1 MRLIKKAL
9 TFDDVLLVPA
19 FSQVLPRDTRLVTQ
33 LTRDIQLNIPLV
45 SAAMDTVTESR
56 LAIAMA
62 QEGGIGIIH
71 KNLTADEQAREVSR
85 VKRHEFGIVI
95 DPVTVTPTM
104 KVRDAIALQR
114 QHGISGLPVV
124 EAGKL
129 VGIVTNRDL
138 RFEDRLDVSLREI
151 MTPQERL
158 VTLHE
163 GATLEEAQ
171 ALMHKHRLER
181 VLIVNDKFQLR
192 GLATVKDIVKN
203 TEHPLASKDSQGQLR
218 VGAAVG
224 VGEGTDE
231 RVEKLAAAGVDVLVV
246 DTAHGHSAGVI
257 DRVRWVKKHYPH
269 IQVIGG
275 NIATAAAALALA
287 EAGADAVKVG
297 IGPGSICTTRIV
309 AGVGVPQITAIADV
323 AQALEGT
330 GIPLIADGGIRYSG
344 DVSKALAAG
353 ASTCMMGGM
362 FAGTEEAPG
371 EVVLF
376 QGRSY
381 KSYRGMGSLGA
392 MADGS
397 ADRYFQDPNNNIDK
411 LVPEGIEARVPYKG
425 SVIAIIYQLV
435 GGIRASMGYCGSAT
449 ITDLH
454 AQAEFVEITSAGV
467 RESHVHDVQITKEA
481 PNYRAD

>member
-1 MRLIKKAL
+1 MRLIQKAL

-19 FSQVLPRDTRLVTQ
+19 FSEVLPRDTSLITR
-33 LTRDIQLNIPLV
+33 LTRNISLNIPFV
-45 SAAMDTVTESR
+45 SAAMDTVTEAR

-71 KNLTADEQAREVSR
+71 KNLSIDEQAREVSR

-95 DPVTVTPTM
+95 DPVTVTPDM
-104 KVRDAIALQR
+104 KVRDAVALQE

-124 EAGKL
+124 QGKQL

-138 RFEDRLDVSLREI
+138 RFEDRLDLPLREI
-151 MTPQERL
+151 MTPKERL
-158 VTLHE
+158 ITMTE
-163 GATLEEAQ
+163 GATLDEAQ

-181 VLIVNDKFQLR
+181 VLIVNEAFELR

-203 TEHPLASKDSQGQLR
+203 TAHPFACKDAQGQLR

-224 VGEGTDE
+224 VGGDSQE
-231 RVEKLAAAGVDVLVV
+231 RVARLVAAGVDVLIV

-257 DRVRWVKKHYPH
+257 EGVRWVKQNFP
-269 IQVIGG
+269 QVDVIGG
-275 NIATAAAALALA
+275 NIATGAAALALA
-287 EAGADAVKVG
+287 EAGADGVKVG

-309 AGVGVPQITAIADV
+309 AGVGVPQITAIANV
-323 AQALEGT
+323 AKALEGT
-330 GIPLIADGGIRYSG
+330 GVPLIADGGVRYSG

-353 ASTCMMGGM
+353 ASTVMMGGM

-392 MADGS
+392 MSKGS
-397 ADRYFQDPNNNIDK
+397 ADRYFQDPANNVDK
-411 LVPEGIEARVPYKG
+411 LVPEGIEGRVPYKG
-425 SVIAIIYQLV
+425 SVLAIIYQLV
-435 GGIRASMGYCGSAT
+435 GGVRASMGYCGCAT
-449 ITDLH
+449 IEDMRTK
-454 AQAEFVEITSAGV
+454 AEFVEITSAGV

>member
-1 MRLIKKAL
+1 MRLIPKAL

-19 FSQVLPRDTRLVTQ
+19 WSDVLPRDTSLVTQ
-33 LTRDIQLNIPLV
+33 LTRSITLNLPLV

-71 KNLTADEQAREVSR
+71 KNLNSEQQAQEVAR

-95 DPVTVTPTM
+95 DPVTVTPAM

-124 EAGKL
+124 ESGKV

-138 RFEDRLDVSLREI
+138 RFEDRLDVPLRDV
-151 MTPQERL
+151 MTPRERL
-158 VTLHE
+158 VTMPE
-163 GATLEEAQ
+163 GATLEQAQ
-171 ALMHKHRLER
+171 TLMHKHRLER
-181 VLIVNDKFQLR
+181 VLIVDQDFELR

-203 TEHPLASKDSQGQLR
+203 TEHPLASKDAQGQLR

-224 VGEGTDE
+224 VGGDTDE
-231 RVEKLAAAGVDVLVV
+231 RVERLAQAGVDVIVV
-246 DTAHGHSAGVI
+246 DTAHGHTAGVLE
-257 DRVRWVKKHYPH
+257 RVRWIKQHYPK
-269 IQVIGG
+269 IQVVGG
-275 NIATAAAALALA
+275 NIATGAAAKALVD
-287 EAGADAVKVG
+287 AGADGVKVG

-309 AGVGVPQITAIADV
+309 AGVGVPQITAISEV
-323 AQALEGT
+323 AKALQGT
-330 GIPLIADGGIRYSG
+330 GVPLIADGGIRYSG
-344 DVSKALAAG
+344 DIAKALATG

-392 MADGS
+392 MAEGS
-397 ADRYFQDPNNNIDK
+397 ADRYFQDSSNHVDK
-411 LVPEGIEARVPYKG
+411 LVPEGIEGRVPYKG
-425 SVIAIIYQLV
+425 SVIAIIYQLI
-435 GGIRASMGYCGSAT
+435 GGIRAAMGYCGCAS
-449 ITDLH
+449 IPDLH
-454 AQAEFVEITSAGV
+454 QRAEFVEITAAGV

>member
-19 FSQVLPRDTRLVTQ
+19 YSEVLPRDTSLLTQ
-33 LTRDIQLNIPLV
+33 FTRDITLNIPLV

-71 KNLTADEQAREVSR
+71 KNLSADQQAHEVAR

-104 KVRDAIALQR
+104 KVRDAIELQR
-114 QHGISGLPVV
+114 RHGISGLPVV

-138 RFEDRLDVSLREI
+138 RFEDRLDVALRDI

-158 VTLHE
+158 VTMDE
-163 GATLEEAQ
+163 SGTLDEAQ

-181 VLIVNDKFQLR
+181 VLIVNDKFELR

-203 TEHPLASKDSQGQLR
+203 TEHPSASKDGQGQLR

-224 VGEGTDE
+224 VGEGTEE
-231 RVEKLAAAGVDVLVV
+231 RVEKLVNAGVDVLVV

-257 DRVRWVKKHYPH
+257 ERVRWVKQQYPR
-269 IQVIGG
+269 IQVVGG
-275 NIATAAAALALA
+275 NIATAAAARALL

-297 IGPGSICTTRIV
+297 IGPGSICTTRVV
-309 AGVGVPQITAIADV
+309 AGVGVPQITAISDV
-323 AQALEGT
+323 AKELEGT
-330 GIPLIADGGIRYSG
+330 GVPLIADGGIRYSG

-371 EVVLF
+371 EVVLY

-381 KSYRGMGSLGA
+381 KSYRGMGSVGA
-392 MADGS
+392 MSDGS
-397 ADRYFQDPNNNIDK
+397 ADRYFQDPANNADK
-411 LVPEGIEARVPYKG
+411 LVPEGIEGRVPYKG

-435 GGIRASMGYCGSAT
+435 GGIRASMGYCGCAS
-449 ITDLH
+449 I
-454 AQAEFVEITSAGV
+454 QEMRSNAEFVEITSAGV
-467 RESHVHDVQITKEA
+467 RESHVHDVQISKEA

>member
-1 MRLIKKAL
+1 
-9 TFDDVLLVPA
+9 
-19 FSQVLPRDTRLVTQ
+19 
-33 LTRDIQLNIPLV
+33 
-45 SAAMDTVTESR
+45 
-56 LAIAMA
+56 
-62 QEGGIGIIH
+62 
-71 KNLTADEQAREVSR
+71 
-85 VKRHEFGIVI
+85 
-95 DPVTVTPTM
+95 
-104 KVRDAIALQR
+104 
-114 QHGISGLPVV
+114 VV

-138 RFEDRLDVSLREI
+138 RFEDRLDVPLRDI
-151 MTPQERL
+151 MTPQDRL
-158 VTLHE
+158 ITMKE

-203 TEHPLASKDSQGQLR
+203 TEHPIACKDAQGQLR

-224 VGEGTDE
+224 VGEGTEE
-231 RVEKLAAAGVDVLVV
+231 RVEKLANAGVDVIVV

-257 DRVRWVKKHYPH
+257 ERVRWVKKNYPK
-269 IQVIGG
+269 IQVVGG
-275 NIATAAAALALA
+275 NIATGAAAKALADV
-287 EAGADAVKVG
+287 GADAVKVG

-323 AQALEGT
+323 AKALDGS
-330 GIPLIADGGIRYSG
+330 GVPLIADGGIRYSG
-344 DVSKALAAG
+344 DAAKAFAAG
-353 ASTCMMGGM
+353 AYTSMMGGM

-381 KSYRGMGSLGA
+381 KSYRGMGSVGA
-392 MADGS
+392 MTDGS
-397 ADRYFQDPNNNIDK
+397 ADRYFQDPANNADK
-411 LVPEGIEARVPYKG
+411 LVPEGIEGRVPYKG
-425 SVIAIIYQLV
+425 SVIAIIYQVV
-435 GGIRASMGYCGSAT
+435 GGIRASMGYCGCAT
-449 ITDLH
+449 IRDMRTK
-454 AQAEFVEITSAGV
+454 AEFVEITSAGV

>member
-1 MRLIKKAL
+1 MRVIKKAL

-19 FSQVLPRDTRLVTQ
+19 YSQVLPRDTRLGTS
-33 LTRDIQLNIPLV
+33 LTRNIQLNIPLV
-45 SAAMDTVTESR
+45 SAAMDTVTEAR

-71 KNLTADEQAREVSR
+71 KNLTADQQAREVAK
-85 VKRHEFGIVI
+85 VKRHEFGIVT
-95 DPVTVTPTM
+95 DPVTVSPDMT
-104 KVRDAIALQR
+104 VRDAIGLQR
-114 QHGISGLPVV
+114 QHGFSGLPVIK
-124 EAGKL
+124 GDKL

-138 RFEDRLDVSLREI
+138 RFEERLDVPLSEV

-158 VTLHE
+158 VTMPE
-163 GATLEEAQ
+163 GATLEQAQ
-171 ALMHKHRLER
+171 ALMHRHRLER

-203 TEHPLASKDSQGQLR
+203 TEHPLASKDAQGQLR

-224 VGEGTDE
+224 VSHGTDE
-231 RVEKLAAAGVDVLVV
+231 RVEKLVAAGVDVLVV

-257 DRVRWVKKHYPH
+257 DRVRWIRQNYPH
-269 IQVIGG
+269 IQIIAG
-275 NIATAAAALALA
+275 NIATAEAARALAD
-287 EAGADAVKVG
+287 AGADAVKVG
-297 IGPGSICTTRIV
+297 IGPGSICTTRVI

-323 AQALEGT
+323 AQALQGS

-397 ADRYFQDPNNNIDK
+397 ADRYFQETGNDIDK

-425 SVIAIIYQLV
+425 SVIAIIYQLA
-435 GGIRASMGYCGSAT
+435 GGIRASMGYCGCASIAE
-449 ITDLH
+449 LH
-454 AQAEFVEITSAGV
+454 ERAQFVEITAAGV